1 MGHTI
6 KLVEDATAKQ
16 FAIVYNINIERLNI
30 VPNQKK
36 EFLFTAQNWLCSVNR
51 YAKATRHSQKLDIL
65 ITLNAVPGTLI
76 ALDIPLLWIEKKLRD

>member
-1 MGHTI
+1 
-6 KLVEDATAKQ
+6 
-16 FAIVYNINIERLNI
+16 

-36 EFLFTAQNWLCSVNR
+36 GSYLQHKNWLCSVNR

-76 ALDIPLLWIEKKLRD
+76 ALDIPLFYVGIETKLIDEYYELRTAFTLGTCVILKKILDLD